1 MKGSISVLKSMVSEL
16 TDESN
21 VARGFSV
28 LPVAWS
34 LGCMTGFVRYV
45 AYCHFGSLTPWTLSP
60 LIGGVLSRPQDRWPD
75 LFSHPFWASYPY
87 FLPCLAAAALSCL
100 SFIIAALFLKE
111 VGYFDREGPNDTLDE
126 EPSNPKKL
134 LPLRSVLIRPV
145 VISIANYAMLALVS
159 MAATAL
165 IPLVWSTSVE
175 FGGLGLRP
183 VSIGLWMSSYGFFN
197 GAFQSAFFPLMAR
210 RFGPQRVFVTSV
222 AVCAIIYTMFPLENL
237 AAGGGSK
244 ATVWL
249 LMFLQLL
256 SLSISDTGFSSIFLF
271 ISSAAPSKRSLGTTM
286 RLDQT
291 VISVQRAVGP
301 VAADWCTEPIRGE
314 CEAKCSREERG
325 RMKLRE

>member
-34 LGCMTGFVRYV
+34 LGCMMG
-45 AYCHFGSLTPWTLSP
+45 P

-100 SFIIAALFLKE
+100 SFITAALFLKE
-111 VGYFDREGPNDTLDE
+111 TMNTPPMKLQFAKVTSNGSREGPNDTLDE

-145 VISIANYAMLALVS
+145 VISIANYAMLALVN

-183 VSIGLWMSSYGFFN
+183 GSIGLWMSSYGFFN
-197 GAFQSAFFPLMAR
+197 GAFQFAFFPLMAR

-256 SLSISDTGFSSIFLF
+256 SLSISETGFSSIFLF
-271 ISSAAPSKRSLGTTM
+271 ISSAAPSKGSLGTTM
-286 RLDQT
+286 GLDQT
-291 VISVQRAVGP
+291 VVSVQRAVGP
-301 VAADWCTEPIRGE
+301 PKPSLHWLFAFSITNNVLG
-314 CEAKCSREERG
+314 
-325 RMKLRE
+325 